1 MVRFFEP
8 PPQPIGQIIFQTVR
22 KLKIQQVRLAQATI
36 RLRQRDKS
44 LFTACV
50 QQIRMKR
57 PERAVICANELSEVR
72 KVLNMVNQCQL
83 ALERIILRLE
93 TIKEVSEIMADL
105 KPALT
110 SLRRLTETMVNVM
123 PDVAQEL
130 QRVNDSIS
138 ETLAVTKMSTPDSI
152 APLTAKT
159 AAGEEI
165 LQEASAVLEKKIS
178 DQLPAPPTSVVTSKA
193 EKSRENVKKQMIALS
208 ATCSEVT
215 QPVEEQE
222 QGEPQS
228 YVTYKD
234 VKLRGVSY
242 TIERQN
248 SIEDAIFR
256 YVREKGEIDLDKC
269 ASELSVPHEDIEKA
283 LENLGKRQKIVIRR

>member
-44 LFTACV
+44 LFNACV
-50 QQIRMKR
+50 QQVRMKR

-159 AAGEEI
+159 EAGEEI

-215 QPVEEQE
+215 QPVEEHE